1 MASNETPYGLE
12 PDAAAPGA
20 RPLRLAGKASRSG
33 QASTGSGRTEAID
46 PFVLSE
52 VEGRAAS
59 DSAHVPERRCVL
71 TGAHDARD
79 NLIRLAISPDGDL
92 LPDVRA
98 KAPGRGA
105 WIGVNRKTLEAAQA
119 KGKLKGA
126 LARSFKGKPL
136 TVPDD
141 LGARI
146 ETALERVFL
155 DRLGLESRSGAL
167 VLGSDRIEEAAR
179 KGRVHLLMH
188 AADGSRKLDQALR
201 VGRDEEGSGLR
212 GVALPVSRTILAMA
226 LGREN
231 VVHIALIDRAAAQ
244 RVSHALARWRG
255 FIGLDGGAEPRDSS
269 RGLPVSTMTSDAD
282 GEASGPNDTD
292 GGDAVGPNDTG
303 GDATGQDRRD

>member
-1 MASNETPYGLE
+1 MENDEHLSGPAENDLSSRARPGDT
-12 PDAAAPGA
+12 DAASGVP
-20 RPLRLAGKASRSG
+20 ASLGTDDVGDS
-33 QASTGSGRTEAID
+33 S
-46 PFVLSE
+46 
-52 VEGRAAS
+52 AA
-59 DSAHVPERRCVL
+59 DSPHTPERKCIL
-71 TGAHDARD
+71 TGAHDARY

-105 WIGVNRKTLEAAQA
+105 WIGVDRAMLETAQA
-119 KGKLKGA
+119 KGKLRGA

-136 TVPDD
+136 NIPDD
-141 LGARI
+141 LGQRI
-146 ETALERVFL
+146 ETALERAFL

-179 KGRVHLLMH
+179 KGRVQLLMH
-188 AADGSRKLDQALR
+188 AADAGPDGSRKLDQALR

-231 VVHIALIDRAAAQ
+231 VVHIALVDRAAAQ

-255 FIGLDGGAEPRDSS
+255 FIGLNDGAEPRDSS
-269 RGLPVSTMTSDAD
+269 RGLPVSTV
-282 GEASGPNDTD
+282 PNDTD
-292 GGDAVGPNDTG
+292 GGDAVE
-303 GDATGQDRRD
+303 